1 MSNNPSPNQITFAKA
16 YAESGNAIE
25 AYKLA
30 YGESAKKVKY
40 LKSTAYHKLDNPKI
54 KELIS
59 EIQQGIRAQFVML
72 APDALARIEQLA
84 ENAENERVKLDANKE
99 ILYGAGLKPPE
110 QVEMKQVGIFGTA
123 TPEQLRDIIKAH
135 IEEPEVI
142 EGEVID
148 AKS

>member
-1 MSNNPSPNQITFAKA
+1 MSNQATAANITFAKI
-16 YAESGNAIE
+16 YNETGDAIE
-25 AYKLA
+25 AYKIA
-30 YGESAKKVKY
+30 YSENAKKVKY

-135 IEEPEVI
+135 IEEPDTIDAEVI
-142 EGEVID
+142 VD
-148 AKS
+148 A